1 MRAGWLAL
9 ELLASPPHPPND
21 VLDLRTGAVGALT
34 QETLGLAHGLL
45 AVLLVLGLVR
55 ELLRGPGQRR
65 HYLAVVWRAFL
76 VLLLLQGYAFLAS
89 SVVQTCTTLSRSLV
103 PQESVTQLFEAHRAA
118 VAASLGTD
126 AGAATTDAPAVSSSS
141 SGVGGILF
149 DALLAL
155 LLLVGQAIQWV
166 FAQLSRVLIAF
177 FYAVGPLAL
186 VFHVPG
192 LDVPGRWLRHLV
204 TVSCWPVVSAL
215 LLHLS
220 AALLTHARPA
230 ATGSGAVFRALAS
243 SLLLSALAV
252 ATPRVASALV
262 GGVGNL
268 LGTGVA
274 AVASVV
280 TGTAAGGAPGRAAR
294 AAAAGTRAAAAIGES
309 FRPRPAGH
317 RPSTRP
323 GSRQAPP

>member
-1 MRAGWLAL
+1 MG
-9 ELLASPPHPPND
+9 E

-34 QETLGLAHGLL
+34 QKTLGLAHGLL
-45 AVLLVLGLVR
+45 ALLLVLGLVR

-65 HYLAVVWRAFL
+65 QYLAVVWRALL
-76 VLLLLQGYAFLAS
+76 VLGLLQGYGFLAG
-89 SVVQTCTTLSRSLV
+89 SVVQTCTALSGRLV
-103 PQESVTQLFEAHRAA
+103 PSESVSALLEAHRAA
-118 VAASLGTD
+118 VAAALGGDTSPD
-126 AGAATTDAPAVSSSS
+126 TPAAS
-141 SGVGGILF
+141 SGIGGILF

-166 FAQLSRVLIAF
+166 FTQLSRVLIAF

-192 LDVPGRWLRHLV
+192 LDAPGRWLRHLV

-230 ATGSGAVFRALAS
+230 ATGTGAVFGALAS

-252 ATPRVASALV
+252 ATPKVASALV

-268 LGTGVA
+268 LGTGAA

-280 TGTAAGGAPGRAAR
+280 TGTAAGGAPGAAAR
-294 AAAAGTRAAAAIGES
+294 AAVAFGAGLATSAARVGGRDAGQREVPGGRGHGARHGPRA
-309 FRPRPAGH
+309 
-317 RPSTRP
+317 
-323 GSRQAPP
+323 

>member
-1 MRAGWLAL
+1 VRPGVLVL
-9 ELLASPPHPPND
+9 ELLATPGE

-34 QETLGLAHGLL
+34 QKTLGLAHGLL
-45 AVLLVLGLVR
+45 ALLLVLGLVR
-55 ELLRGPGQRR
+55 ELLRGPGQPRR
-65 HYLAVVWRAFL
+65 YLAVVWRALL
-76 VLLLLQGYAFLAS
+76 VLLLLQGYGFLAGS
-89 SVVQTCTTLSRSLV
+89 IVQTCTALSASLV
-103 PQESVTQLFEAHRAA
+103 PADSVAQLFEAHRAA
-118 VAASLGTD
+118 VAASLGSGPP
-126 AGAATTDAPAVSSSS
+126 GASADTAAAS
-141 SGVGGILF
+141 SGIGGILF

-155 LLLVGQAIQWV
+155 LLLIGQAIQWV
-166 FAQLSRVLIAF
+166 FSQLSRVLISF

-220 AALLTHARPA
+220 AALVTHARPA
-230 ATGSGAVFRALAS
+230 STGTGAVFGALAS

-252 ATPRVASALV
+252 ATPRVASAVV

-268 LGTGVA
+268 LGTGAA

-280 TGTAAGGAPGRAAR
+280 TGTAAGRAPGAAAR
-294 AAAAGTRAAAAIGES
+294 AAVAGTRAAAAAIGGS
-309 FRPRPAGH
+309 LRARHASQTLAS
-317 RPSTRP
+317 RPS
-323 GSRQAPP
+323 SRKAPAR